1 MENLNS
7 KKIEA
12 SSHLAKDSSHH
23 NEYQD
28 RRRLEIKRRFGILQ
42 SRRIHLERELEAVRN
57 SLFSLDRQMKNYA
70 LYEQLSMHH

>member
-1 MENLNS
+1 MENLKS
-7 KKIEA
+7 EKIGA
-12 SSHLAKDSSHH
+12 LSHLAKDSSNH

-28 RRRLEIKRRFGILQ
+28 RRRLEMKRRFGILQ
-42 SRRIHLERELEAVRN
+42 SRRSHLERELEAVRN

>member
-1 MENLNS
+1 MENLTS
-7 KKIEA
+7 EKIGV
-12 SSHLAKDSSHH
+12 SRHLAKDSSNH

-28 RRRLEIKRRFGILQ
+28 RRRLEMKRRFGILQ
-42 SRRIHLERELEAVRN
+42 SRRSHLERELEAVRN

>member
-1 MENLNS
+1 MENLNRE
-7 KKIEA
+7 KIYA
-12 SSHLAKDSSHH
+12 SSHLAKDSSSH

-28 RRRLEIKRRFGILQ
+28 RRRLEMKRRFGILQ
-42 SRRIHLERELEAVRN
+42 SRRSHLERELEAVRN